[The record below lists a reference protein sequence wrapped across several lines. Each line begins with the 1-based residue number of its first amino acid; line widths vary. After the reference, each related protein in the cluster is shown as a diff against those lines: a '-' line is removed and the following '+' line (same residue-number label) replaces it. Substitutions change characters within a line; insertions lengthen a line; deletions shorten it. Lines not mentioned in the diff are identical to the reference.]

1 MALPELAR
9 TSLDAVADAPL
20 TAPVL
25 GGYTAV
31 SWLEATRSLGP
42 VFRTDALGEPC
53 VVIAGADSNRQA
65 WQTPE
70 DWSYRQTDAGTFFC
84 RQMGEDHVSALDGE
98 PHRRL
103 RKLILPAFGAA
114 ALQRDIAATARTLTE
129 GIQQGIGATLDL
141 YGVLCH
147 LFARVLTRTQLKSF
161 AGEALLK
168 ALCEFEE
175 NFIFGQQI
183 PLAEQERWFDR
194 PLYRSVRATAF
205 DHFRAVVAER
215 RNGERADDSLQLV
228 LDRPAPDDWA
238 PLTDSELC
246 EMVYLLSVAGV
257 GNIANLICPLV
268 HSVQD
273 GPWAQ
278 ALRDELAG
286 ADLTDPAQ
294 LRALQVLPALQRETE
309 RLFAPAPI
317 IPKRTTRDLE
327 FAGQPVPA
335 GTLIMHLHTLWQF
348 DPACFEDPLAFRPE
362 RWLEGGASK
371 PNAFGGGKHLC
382 LGMGV
387 TRVLLPLTVATLYRE
402 TTPIALEAPH
412 RIPIDAA
419 FTPSPLT
426 TAMRTELR
434 ARSG

>member
-1 MALPELAR
+1 MALPELAD
-9 TSLDAVADAPL
+9 SALDAVSNAPL
-20 TAPVL
+20 TAPVIA
-25 GGYTAV
+25 GYTAE
-31 SWLEATRSLGP
+31 SWLAAAQALGP
-42 VFRTDALGEPC
+42 VFRTEVLGEPC
-53 VVIAGADSNRQA
+53 VVIAGADSNRDA
-65 WQTPE
+65 WRTPE

-114 ALQRDIAATARTLTE
+114 ALQRDIHTTAETLTA
-129 GIQQGIGATLDL
+129 GIAQSVGTTVDL
-141 YGVLCH
+141 YGFLGH

-161 AGEALLK
+161 ASEALLGT
-168 ALCEFEE
+168 LCDFEE

-183 PLAEQERWFDR
+183 PLDAQTRWFDR
-194 PLYRSVRATAF
+194 PLYRAVSAAAF
-205 DHFRAVVAER
+205 EHFRAVATAR
-215 RNGERADDSLQLV
+215 RDGERADDSLQLV
-228 LDRPAPDDWA
+228 LDRRAPNGLA
-238 PLTDSELC
+238 PLTDSELS
-246 EMVYLLSVAGV
+246 EVVYLLSVAGV
-257 GNIANLICPLV
+257 GNIANLVCPLV
-268 HSVQD
+268 YSVQD

-309 RLFAPAPI
+309 RLFAPAPV
-317 IPKRTTRDLE
+317 IPKRTTRDLA
-327 FAGQPVPA
+327 FAGQQIPA

-348 DPACFEDPLAFRPE
+348 DPAHFEDPLAFRPE
-362 RWLEGGASK
+362 RWLAGQSAK

-387 TRVLLPLTVATLYRE
+387 TRVLLPLAVATLYRE
-402 TTPIALEAPH
+402 GTPMALEAP
-412 RIPIDAA
+412 RPVPIDAT
-419 FTPSPLT
+419 FTPSPQT

-434 ARSG
+434 APSA